1 MVSNMTSVQE
11 KFDII
16 GKKLCCSTIL
26 NIDYNFEYNQMIL
39 TCLNGNEQ
47 FLYYCN
53 KPLEFTILN
62 SFCSLIPPNPLKQLK
77 IDEEI
82 KRWLTLTPGLD
93 LKCPQCKKE
102 LSFNAIERYYQLH
115 G

>member
-1 MVSNMTSVQE
+1 MTDILE

-16 GKKLCCSTIL
+16 GKKLCCAKVL
-26 NIDYNFEYNQMIL
+26 AADFNPEYNQMIL
-39 TCLNGNEQ
+39 TLLKDGEQ
-47 FLYYCN
+47 FLYYCQ
-53 KPLEFTILN
+53 KPLEFTTID
-62 SFCSLIPPNPLKQLK
+62 SFCSLIPPNPSKQLK

-82 KRWLTLTPGLD
+82 KRWLTLTPGFD

>member
-1 MVSNMTSVQE
+1 MT
-11 KFDII
+11 DIKETFNNV
-16 GKKLCCSTIL
+16 GKKLCGATIL
-26 NIDYNFEYNQMIL
+26 SIDFNPEYNQMIL
-39 TCLNGNEQ
+39 TCVNDNEQ

-62 SFCSLIPPNPLKQLK
+62 SFCSLIPPSPSKQLK

-82 KRWLTLTPGLD
+82 KMWLTLTPGLD
-93 LKCPQCKKE
+93 LKCPQCKKK